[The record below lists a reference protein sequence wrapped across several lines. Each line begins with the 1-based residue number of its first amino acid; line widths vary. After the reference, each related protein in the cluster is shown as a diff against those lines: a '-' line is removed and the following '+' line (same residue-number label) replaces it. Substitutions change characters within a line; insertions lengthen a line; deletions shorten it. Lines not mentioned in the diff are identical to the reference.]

1 MSGDDVGQELITL
14 RITDDVQEYEVLHR
28 DRPKIRWA
36 IRRATVR
43 EHDVTSAS
51 FTGLG
56 ALSRVVLG
64 YFDWERKEYRKITFD
79 EQVEVVSL
87 LGNVALDESGQPSL
101 HPHMVIA
108 RADAAAFGGHVLEA
122 VVRPVIELVV
132 TESPTYLQR
141 RKDTESGLALIR
153 L

>member
-1 MSGDDVGQELITL
+1 MKSRLINDGPQRTFAVVFNTGEELVSGFGSL
-14 RITDDVQEYEVLHR
+14 
-28 DRPKIRWA
+28 A
-36 IRRATVR
+36 R
-43 EHDVTSAS
+43 EHNITSAA

-64 YFDWERKEYRKITFD
+64 YFDWDRKEYRKITFD

-87 LGNVALDESGQPSL
+87 VGNVALDESGTPSL

>member
-1 MSGDDVGQELITL
+1 MKSRLINEGPQRTFAVVFSTGEEFVSGFAAL
-14 RITDDVQEYEVLHR
+14 
-28 DRPKIRWA
+28 
-36 IRRATVR
+36 VR
-43 EHDVTSAS
+43 EQGITSAA

-64 YFDWERKEYRKITFD
+64 YFDWERKEYRKISFD

-87 LGNVALDESGQPSL
+87 LGNVALDESGKPSV

-108 RADAAAFGGHVLEA
+108 RADATAFGGHVLEA

-141 RKDTESGLALIR
+141 RKDAESGLALIR